1 MAGVD
6 FCWINV
12 GQIDKWRK
20 ASRPEG
26 PLWTGTAHRESC
38 RRLGTRRRR
47 LTIDKIESY
56 GVQSCKQCAAMAR
69 R

>member
-20 ASRPEG
+20 AYRPEG
-26 PLWTGTAHRESC
+26 PLWTRTAHRASC
-38 RRLGTRRRR
+38 RG
-47 LTIDKIESY
+47 
-56 GVQSCKQCAAMAR
+56 
-69 R
+69 